1 MTGKENLGREA
12 WSQINTS
19 FTKAENELFDEG
31 IDPAN
36 ARSWTEIAGDIVK
49 GVGKVAGVVGKRPE
63 RSGGVYTRLGSP
75 YVSTV
80 TDGNFDYVSTAT
92 YGNARVDKERVPFY
106 RAIFNGDV
114 SVKEVGQ
121 NVLKWLTNIYNK
133 SVDGAYNGKD
143 IYVYKNLSENQK
155 EATKAHE
162 IGHAID
168 PDASEERVETDA
180 GVYSLHLAKNDPS
193 PYVRTNAWKAFNGV
207 LETARNYLS
216 QAA

>member
-19 FTKAENELFDEG
+19 FTKAENKLFDER

-36 ARSWTEIAGDIVK
+36 ARSWTEIAGDIAK
-49 GVGKVAGVVGKRPE
+49 GAGKVAGAVGNRAKN
-63 RSGGVYTRLGSP
+63 SGGVYTRLGSP
-75 YVSTV
+75 YVSTL

-92 YGNARVDKERVPFY
+92 YGNAKVDKERVPFY
-106 RAIFNGDV
+106 RAIFNGDI
-114 SVKEVGQ
+114 SVKEVGK
-121 NVLKWLTNIYNK
+121 NVLEWLTSIYNK
-133 SVDGAYNGKD
+133 SVYGAYDGKD

-155 EATKAHE
+155 EATKVHE

-168 PDASEERVETDA
+168 PFASEEKVETDA

-193 PYVRTNAWKAFNGV
+193 PYVRTKAWKAFNGV